1 MTTPLPH
8 SPTTSN
14 SPSLRP
20 VEVRARSPFVALV
33 NRFMTWWESL
43 PVLAGFWLIP
53 IVIGLYLLAVVI
65 NKSKSHKENKTK

>member
-1 MTTPLPH
+1 
-8 SPTTSN
+8 
-14 SPSLRP
+14 